1 VYDVPADKAAAVA
14 ALALER
20 NVGLVHITDDIEP
33 NPYDTVPNNAYMKQL
48 MGAVVSGRL
57 PNDGI
62 FPSPGGPAS
71 SPPGSFKMD
80 SFDYSSATVSWT
92 PSPNAIGYHIV

>member
-20 NVGLVHITDDIEP
+20 NAGLIHITDDIEP
-33 NPYDTVPNNAYMKQL
+33 TPYDTVPNDAYMKQL
-48 MGAVVSGRL
+48 MGAVTGGQL

-62 FPSPGGPAS
+62 FPRLGGPVS
-71 SPPGSFKMD
+71 SPLGSFKID